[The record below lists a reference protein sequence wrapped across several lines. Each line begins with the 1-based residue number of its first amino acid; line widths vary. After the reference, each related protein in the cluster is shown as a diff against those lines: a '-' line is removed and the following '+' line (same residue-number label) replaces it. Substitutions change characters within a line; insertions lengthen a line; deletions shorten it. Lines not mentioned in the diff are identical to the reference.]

1 MVISD
6 EVPTMQIG
14 TMHFSKKD
22 IPNIAAIMVSA
33 LIYACGFN
41 IFVRSGN
48 LFPGGF
54 AGMSR
59 LLSMVLEDWLALHIS
74 FSIIYFAL
82 NSLVT
87 MLVIRKTGHKFI
99 LYSVLWYSLSSLF
112 TGMIRLPVITQDP
125 LLIAVFGGLVNGF
138 AIGTALRYDASSGG
152 TDFLAIDLSI
162 RLNRPTWNY
171 IFAFNA
177 SVLFLAGFLY
187 GWERALYSIIFQYVS
202 KEVVSMMHERYK
214 ITRIQVVTDHADEI
228 CSEVFRIC
236 RHGITKLKC
245 VGAYSNKEHELL
257 MMSVNNNQLKD
268 VEEVILRIDPHAFMS
283 LTHVDRIIGNYYQK
297 PME

>member
-1 MVISD
+1 MN
-6 EVPTMQIG
+6 IG
-14 TMHFSKKD
+14 TMQFTKKD
-22 IPNIAAIMVSA
+22 WLNIAAVAVSA

-41 IFVRSGN
+41 VFVRSGN

-54 AGMSR
+54 AGFSR
-59 LLSMVLEDWLALHIS
+59 LISMVLADFCHIRIS

-82 NSLVT
+82 NFLVT
-87 MLVIRKTGHKFI
+87 VLVLRKTGHKFI

-112 TGMIRLPVITQDP
+112 TGIIKLPIITQDP
-125 LLIAVFGGLVNGF
+125 LLISVFGGLINGF
-138 AIGTALRYDASSGG
+138 AIGTALRYNASSGG
-152 TDFLAIDLSI
+152 TDFLAIDLSM

-177 SVLFLAGFLY
+177 FVLFLAGLLY

-202 KEVVSMMHERYK
+202 KEVVNMMHERYK

-245 VGAYSNKEHELL
+245 VGAYSKREHELL

-283 LTHVDRIIGNYYQK
+283 LTHVERIIGNYYQK

>member
-1 MVISD
+1 
-6 EVPTMQIG
+6 MQIG

-22 IPNIAAIMVSA
+22 IPNIAAIVVSA

-41 IFVRSGN
+41 VFVRSGN

-59 LLSMVLEDWLALHIS
+59 LLSMVLEDWFAIHIS

-82 NSLVT
+82 YFLVT
-87 MLVIRKTGHKFI
+87 ILVVRKTGHKFI

-112 TGMIRLPVITQDP
+112 TGMIKLPMITQDP
-125 LLIAVFGGLVNGF
+125 LLISVFGGLVNGF
-138 AIGTALRYDASSGG
+138 AIGMALRYDASSGG

-177 SVLFLAGFLY
+177 AVLFMAGFLY

-202 KEVVSMMHERYK
+202 KEVVNMMHERYK

-245 VGAYSNKEHELL
+245 VGAYSNREHELL

>member
-1 MVISD
+1 MVIND
-6 EVPTMQIG
+6 EDSAMQIG

-22 IPNIAAIMVSA
+22 IPNIAAIVVSA

-41 IFVRSGN
+41 VFVRSGN

-59 LLSMVLEDWLALHIS
+59 LLSMVLEDWFAIHIS

-82 NSLVT
+82 NFLVT
-87 MLVIRKTGHKFI
+87 ILVVRKTGHKFI

-112 TGMIRLPVITQDP
+112 TGMIKLPMITQDP
-125 LLIAVFGGLVNGF
+125 LLISVFGGLVNGF
-138 AIGTALRYDASSGG
+138 AIGMALRYDASSGG

-177 SVLFLAGFLY
+177 AVLFMAGFLY

-202 KEVVSMMHERYK
+202 KEVVNMMHERYK

-245 VGAYSNKEHELL
+245 VGAYSNREHELL